1 MRRGKAFSAG
11 MEVALRS
18 IAAMSGDE
26 AKELLEDS
34 LDHWVGSGASLAALG
49 PVDGLIDAQP
59 SQPPGDPMAR
69 DVGDHLVRDA
79 VRPPGPVRVR
89 RDAQFLR
96 TMGSG
101 SDSR

>member
-1 MRRGKAFSAG
+1 

-26 AKELLEDS
+26 AKELLEDT